1 MAIIYPFGPT
11 VMDHLYL
18 EGKPKVAKLAVQC
31 LYIITF
37 GMSLDYLCG
46 VGNGVVQGY
55 VRAWPAHCHHLSA
68 ACHLFGR

>member
-18 EGKPKVAKLAVQC
+18 EGKPKVYKLAVEC

-55 VRAWPAHCHHLSA
+55 VWGFAF
-68 ACHLFGR
+68 LFGSQAA